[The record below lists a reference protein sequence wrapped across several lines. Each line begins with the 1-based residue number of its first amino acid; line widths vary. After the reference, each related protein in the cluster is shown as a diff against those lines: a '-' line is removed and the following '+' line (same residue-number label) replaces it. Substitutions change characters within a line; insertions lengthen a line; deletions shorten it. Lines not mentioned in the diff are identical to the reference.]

1 MTIKVNLTSFK
12 VTEYV
17 PNYMWM
23 DEVHFEYDFVNHKYR
38 VDYGE
43 WKELTPEKEQRVKAQ
58 YSIA

>member
-1 MTIKVNLTSFK
+1 MVTVNLTSFE
-12 VTEYV
+12 VTEYL

-23 DEVHFEYDFVNHKYR
+23 DEVHFEYDFVNHRYR

-43 WKELTPEKEQRVKAQ
+43 WKPMTEEKGNRVKKQ